1 MNPRQRMRVSNG
13 HATKYLLQQKYNH
26 IWLKAH
32 TRFKD
37 KVQCQDVRYYA
48 LDLWNLY
55 DGLCFDSKG
64 VLWAIQIKTNA
75 WAKASDI
82 IEFQK
87 DHKIKC
93 IVLNVK
99 KQGSRWYVHER
110 KYAY

>member
-1 MNPRQRMRVSNG
+1 MRISSG
-13 HATKYLLQQKYNH
+13 HATKYLLQRGFDN

-32 TRFKD
+32 TKFKD
-37 KVQCQDVRYYA
+37 KVQCQDTRYYA

-55 DGLCFDSKG
+55 DGLCFDTKG

-82 IEFQK
+82 IKFQK

-99 KQGSRWYVHER
+99 KQGSRWKVYER
-110 KYAY
+110 IYQ

>member
-1 MNPRQRMRVSNG
+1 MRISNG
-13 HATKYLLQQKYNH
+13 HATKYLLQRGFDN
-26 IWLKAH
+26 IWLKPH

-37 KVQCQDVRYYA
+37 KVQCQTTRYYA

-55 DGLCFDSKG
+55 DGLCFDTKG

-82 IEFQK
+82 ITFQK

-99 KQGSRWYVHER
+99 KEGSRWKVFER
-110 KYAY
+110 KYE